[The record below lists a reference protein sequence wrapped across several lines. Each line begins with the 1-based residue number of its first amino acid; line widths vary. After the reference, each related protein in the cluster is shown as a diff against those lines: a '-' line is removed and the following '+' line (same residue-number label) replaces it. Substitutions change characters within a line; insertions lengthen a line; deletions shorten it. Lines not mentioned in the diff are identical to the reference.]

1 MKRLEER
8 DNMAMY
14 ITYHRKEDDRKVV
27 RQWYINEPVP
37 KVEGYV
43 VTFQADGDE
52 LNFLLAAMEHLNF
65 DKATGKLS
73 VATDVLMHDGSVI
86 SMNEWSKL
94 R

>member
-1 MKRLEER
+1 MKRLEEK

-14 ITYHRKEDDRKVV
+14 ITYERKDGRKVFMD
-27 RQWYINEPVP
+27 WHINEPAP

-52 LNFLLAAMEHLNF
+52 LYYLLAAMEHLNF